1 MDKYP
6 KTDLE
11 FEALFESV
19 YKEKLTQVNYMSFKK
34 AIVDQIRSKSYGKS
48 IQNKGFENS
57 LAKPRIKTKL
67 FLGKT
72 AGGKKVYF
80 NVEFSKQG
88 IKCTS
93 TIDLMEVARQIEH
106 LNLIR
111 QVEEQKASPVSCQ
124 LEEWVKAILLKLPL
138 PGFLHI
144 NTYVIIKK

>member
-19 YKEKLTQVNYMSFKK
+19 FRKKVDASQLHELQKK

-67 FLGKT
+67 YLGKT

-80 NVEFSKQG
+80 NVEFSKQ
-88 IKCTS
+88 I
-93 TIDLMEVARQIEH
+93 
-106 LNLIR
+106 
-111 QVEEQKASPVSCQ
+111 
-124 LEEWVKAILLKLPL
+124 
-138 PGFLHI
+138 GFISIHI
-144 NTYVIIKK
+144 NMILPHEWKVPRKRGHFELNVDFRVHNLPKVY